1 VSVRNQKPDSSENH
15 PSYEEAAHE
24 GKKRISTRKVTNAKD
39 YKMFLATLR
48 PPFQIFFSNFSDP
61 ENTLCSFQ

>member
-24 GKKRISTRKVTNAKD
+24 GKKRISTRKVTNENQMAKG
-39 YKMFLATLR
+39 KA
-48 PPFQIFFSNFSDP
+48 
-61 ENTLCSFQ
+61 